1 MQPHSN
7 PEIES
12 IFIAKILE
20 NPTLVSSFI
29 GRIEPQHFTVYE
41 CGMCWNAI
49 VELYETS
56 EKISIPNLMG
66 KDKSLTIDV
75 LKKWLEVDIPFSTE
89 DLAGII
95 LSLFAKRRSVEIANS
110 VSTLMD
116 GEDYRKNIAEISEQ
130 YSNLIKSSSTKRT
143 DMSQS
148 IQDLRGFLES
158 QDSGL
163 STGLDE
169 WDEKIGKFIPGNLHV
184 VMAPPGACRIVL

>member
-75 LKKWLEVDIPFSTE
+75 LKKWLEVDIPFSTDRDWE
-89 DLAGII
+89 T
-95 LSLFAKRRSVEIANS
+95 IAF
-110 VSTLMD
+110 
-116 GEDYRKNIAEISEQ
+116 Q
-130 YSNLIKSSSTKRT
+130 H
-143 DMSQS
+143 
-148 IQDLRGFLES
+148 
-158 QDSGL
+158 
-163 STGLDE
+163 
-169 WDEKIGKFIPGNLHV
+169 IPHS
-184 VMAPPGACRIVL
+184 